1 MKTSNKILLSFA
13 AALILIPILCIAF
26 VSRVYFEPGDYTSRM
41 GASDTY
47 GAIPKQNVPITG
59 SGSSESINI
68 EGDTRIHLVIAI
80 TPGKALEVKATD
92 NLKGLVSVTF
102 DSSGQLQIKVANR
115 TDHLENYGRIAITA
129 PGLKEI
135 NVNGSKG
142 INLQAD
148 MDSLKLTLTNTELAQ
163 FDASTKVKYLNVTTN
178 NVKDI
183 NFSETNPISTL
194 LNLNTTNLKT
204 ELTSF
209 DNLAI
214 NSTGTSTIELNGGE
228 DGNPVRSINNL
239 KVTTMGKTDFK
250 VLNMNIAQCS
260 GKFSDSTTVQ
270 MPAVN
275 INQMYKVKK

>member
-68 EGDTRIHLVIAI
+68 EGDNRIHLVIAI
-80 TPGKALEVKATD
+80 TPGKALGVKTTD
-92 NLKGLVSVTF
+92 NLKGLVSVEF
-102 DSSGQLQIKVANR
+102 NSSGQLKIKVANR
-115 TDHLENYGRIAITA
+115 SDKLENYGRIAIT
-129 PGLKEI
+129 
-135 NVNGSKG
+135 VNGSRG
-142 INLQAD
+142 INLQTE
-148 MDSLKLTLTNTELAQ
+148 MDSLKLGLTNTELAQ
-163 FDASTKVKYLNVTTN
+163 FDAATNVKYLSVTTN

-183 NFSETNPISTL
+183 TFREGNPLSTV
-194 LNLNTTNLKT
+194 LNLNNTNVKA

-214 NSTGTSTIELNGGE
+214 NARGTSTIELNGGE
-228 DGNPVRSINNL
+228 DGNPVRSIKNL
-239 KVTTMGKTDFK
+239 KINTMGKTDFK
-250 VLNMNIAQCS
+250 VHNMEIAQCS
-260 GKFSDSTTVQ
+260 GRFSDSTSVQ
-270 MPAVN
+270 MPAIN
-275 INQMYKVKK
+275 LNQMYKVKK

>member
-80 TPGKALEVKATD
+80 TPGKALEVKTTD
-92 NLKGLVSVTF
+92 NLKGLISVEF
-102 DSSGQLQIKVANR
+102 NSSGQLQIKVANR
-115 TDHLENYGRIAITA
+115 SNRLENYGRIAITA

-135 NVNGSKG
+135 TVNGSRG
-142 INLQAD
+142 INLQTE
-148 MDSLKLTLTNTELAQ
+148 MDSLKLSLTNTELAQ
-163 FDASTKVKYLNVTTN
+163 FDAATNVKYLSVTTN

-183 NFSETNPISTL
+183 TFREGNPLSTV
-194 LNLNTTNLKT
+194 LNLNNTNVKA

-214 NSTGTSTIELNGGE
+214 NARGTSTIELNGGE
-228 DGNPVRSINNL
+228 DGNPVRSIKNL
-239 KVTTMGKTDFK
+239 KINTMGKTDFK
-250 VLNMNIAQCS
+250 VHNMEIAQCS
-260 GKFSDSTTVQ
+260 GRFSDSTSVQ
-270 MPAVN
+270 MPAIN
-275 INQMYKVKK
+275 LNQMYKVKK